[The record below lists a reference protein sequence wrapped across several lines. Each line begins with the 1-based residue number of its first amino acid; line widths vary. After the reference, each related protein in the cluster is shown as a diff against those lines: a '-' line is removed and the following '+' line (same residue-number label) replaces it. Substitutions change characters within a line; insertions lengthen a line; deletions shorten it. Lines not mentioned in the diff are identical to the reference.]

1 MNSIST
7 TRRYFLAATAAL
19 SAAALMPNLA
29 CAQNATD
36 KPVAKPVAKPNLP
49 NILYVTADDLG
60 EQVGC
65 YGDAVART
73 PNIDALAATGTR
85 FANAYVTQ
93 ASCSPSRSTLLTG
106 LYPHQNGQVGLANR
120 GYSMKEGIPTL
131 PTLLHDAGY
140 KTGIIG
146 KLHVNPE
153 ADFKFDYERKNA
165 HSTLDVRHVAKQAR
179 EFVDSAK
186 DEPFF
191 LYLNYFD
198 PHAPF
203 QEQVEGLPENPFQ
216 AKDVKPLPFNGINS
230 DEALQ
235 SIADFYNGA
244 TRLDAGFGMI
254 LEDVE
259 GNPATTK
266 IPLSSLLAITVR
278 RFRVAKRLATKA
290 ACACRSSFKRRGKP
304 KRRRSRRWFHRRTS
318 CQLCLRPPKLTR
330 KSRPL
335 ASRCKPFLA
344 NPAAKGRKT
353 LVTEYFAHTAQAY
366 YPRRSIRDGRYKLI
380 RNLIAPAPNPVA
392 TVDGTTGRP
401 KSAEFVDTR
410 AYRAYKTLLNP
421 PAEEMYDLKNDPNE
435 WNNLAG
441 RDLPALQKK
450 QDELREALRDWQ
462 EKTDDP
468 LRDPGEVVKATLENA
483 EHQRKDVEA
492 RKLKDKS
499 AKEED

>member
-1 MNSIST
+1 MKSILT
-7 TRRYFLAATAAL
+7 TRRHFLAATAAL
-19 SAAALMPNLA
+19 SAAALLPNLA

-36 KPVAKPVAKPNLP
+36 KPVAKLVAKPNSP

-65 YGDAVART
+65 YGDPVART

-93 ASCSPSRSTLLTG
+93 ASCSPSRSSLLTG

-120 GYSMKEGIPTL
+120 GYSMKEGVPTL
-131 PTLLHDAGY
+131 PTLLHEAGY

-165 HSTLDVRHVAKQAR
+165 KSTLDVTKVAAQAK
-179 EFVDSAK
+179 EFVESAK
-186 DEPFF
+186 NEPFF

-198 PHAPF
+198 PHTPF
-203 QEQVEGLPENPFQ
+203 QKQVEGLPENPLK
-216 AKDVKPLPFNGINS
+216 ASDVRPLPFNDIKS

-244 TRLDAGFGMI
+244 TRLDAGLGMVLQMLKETGHDKDTI
-254 LEDVE
+254 IVFIGDHGAPFPRGKTTCYE
-259 GNPATTK
+259 GGVRVPFIVKMPAQ
-266 IPLSSLLAITVR
+266 
-278 RFRVAKRLATKA
+278 TKA
-290 ACACRSSFKRRGKP
+290 QTVEALVSSVDIVPTLLQAAKVDKKIEAAGE
-304 KRRRSRRWFHRRTS
+304 
-318 CQLCLRPPKLTR
+318 
-330 KSRPL
+330 PL
-335 ASRCKPFLA
+335 QPFLA
-344 NPAAKGRKT
+344 NPDTKGRKY
-353 LVTEYFAHTAQAY
+353 LVTEYFAHTSAAF

-380 RNLIAPAPNPVA
+380 VNLIAPAPNPVA

-401 KSAEFVDTR
+401 KSAEFVDAR
-410 AYRAYKTLLNP
+410 AYRGYKTLLNP
-421 PAEEMYDLKNDPNE
+421 PAEELYDLKNDPYE

-441 RDLPALQKK
+441 RDKPELQKK
-450 QDELREALRDWQ
+450 QDELRAALRDWQ

-468 LRDPGEVVKATLENA
+468 LRDPGEVVKATQENA
-483 EHQRKDVEA
+483 EQQKRDAQA
-492 RKLKDKS
+492 RQSKDKG
-499 AKEED
+499 ANAAD

>member
-19 SAAALMPNLA
+19 SAAALVPNLA

-36 KPVAKPVAKPNLP
+36 KPVSKPNSP

-65 YGDAVART
+65 YGDAIART

-120 GYSMKEGIPTL
+120 GYSMKEGIPNL
-131 PTLLHDAGY
+131 PTLLHDSGY
-140 KTGIIG
+140 RTGIIG
-146 KLHVNPE
+146 KLHVNQE

-165 HSTLDVRHVAKQAR
+165 HSTLDVRNVAKQAR

-198 PHAPF
+198 PHVPF
-203 QEQVEGLPENPFQ
+203 QQQVKGLPENPFK
-216 AKDVKPLPFNGINS
+216 AEDVKPLPFNDINS
-230 DEALQ
+230 QEALQ

-254 LEDVE
+254 LEMLKETGHDKDTIIVFIGDHGAPFPRGKTTCYEGGVRVPFIVKMPGQTKAQTVE
-259 GNPATTK
+259 AMVSSADIVPTLLQAAKVDKK
-266 IPLSSLLAITVR
+266 IETAGEPLQPLLADL
-278 RFRVAKRLATKA
+278 KRA
-290 ACACRSSFKRRGKP
+290 
-304 KRRRSRRWFHRRTS
+304 
-318 CQLCLRPPKLTR
+318 
-330 KSRPL
+330 
-335 ASRCKPFLA
+335 
-344 NPAAKGRKT
+344 GRKT

-380 RNLIAPAPNPVA
+380 VNLLAPAPNPVA

-401 KSAEFVDTR
+401 KSAEFVDER

-421 PAEEMYDLKNDPNE
+421 PTEELYDLKNDPNE

-450 QDELREALRDWQ
+450 QDELRAALREWQ

-468 LRDPGEVVKATLENA
+468 LRDPGMVVQATSENA
-483 EHQRKDVEA
+483 EQQRKDVEA
-492 RKLKDKS
+492 RKSKEKS